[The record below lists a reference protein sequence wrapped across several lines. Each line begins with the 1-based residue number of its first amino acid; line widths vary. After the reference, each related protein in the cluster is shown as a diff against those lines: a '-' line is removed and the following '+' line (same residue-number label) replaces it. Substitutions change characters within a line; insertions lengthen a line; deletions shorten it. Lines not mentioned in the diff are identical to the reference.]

1 MKLKQSIIL
10 PTLFLLSTT
19 PLSASFDHFI
29 STYIPVLDPQASL
42 LDTDEGEGIM
52 LHKVLFYTHH
62 AEPESS
68 ISSVSWSYIINT
80 PHQRNKGTEVNLAH
94 IEGLHVDFS
103 YGEKG
108 SCTVT
113 MDTRKIVTDY
123 KPNELKR
130 ILDCVEEAT
139 QLNMKDSKLNC
150 AFKILK

>member
-1 MKLKQSIIL
+1 MKLKQSVIL
-10 PTLFLLSTT
+10 FTLLLLSKTLF
-19 PLSASFDHFI
+19 ASFDHFI

-52 LHKVLFYTHH
+52 LHKVLFFTNY

-80 PHQRNKGTEVNLAH
+80 PHKRNKGREANLAH
-94 IEGLHVDFS
+94 IEGLSVDFQ

-130 ILDCVEEAT
+130 ILDCVEKAT
-139 QLNMKDSKLNC
+139 KLNMKDHKLNC
-150 AFKILK
+150 GFKIVK